1 MADNWRLSD
10 PEYTDFEP
18 ATVQQAILRFRR
30 MQRKGLNPWRY
41 PECFIKCA
49 AKLPPAEVEKFE
61 AWVINPAGEPDAVQ
75 AYAEADEKW
84 QGAGLTQPMRVRA
97 SSQDSKPADPVKS
110 P

>member
-18 ATVQQAILRFRR
+18 TTVQQAILRFRR

-49 AKLPPAEVEKFE
+49 KMLPPAELEKFE
-61 AWVINPAGEPDAVQ
+61 ACVINPAGEPDAVRT
-75 AYAEADEKW
+75 YAEADEKW
-84 QGAGLTQPMRVRA
+84 Q
-97 SSQDSKPADPVKS
+97 DSTPAEPVKC

>member
-18 ATVQQAILRFRR
+18 TTVQQAILRL
-30 MQRKGLNPWRY
+30 QRKGLNPWRY

-49 AKLPPAEVEKFE
+49 AKLPPAEVDKFE
-61 AWVINPAGEPDAVQ
+61 AWVINPAGEPDSIL

-84 QGAGLTQPMRVRA
+84 Q
-97 SSQDSKPADPVKS
+97 DSKPAEPVKS

>member
-18 ATVQQAILRFRR
+18 TTVQQAILRFRR

-49 AKLPPAEVEKFE
+49 AKLPPAEVDKFE
-61 AWVINPAGEPDAVQ
+61 AWVINPAGEPAAIL
-75 AYAEADEKW
+75 AYTEAEEKW
-84 QGAGLTQPMRVRA
+84 
-97 SSQDSKPADPVKS
+97 QDSKPVTPVKS

>member
-1 MADNWRLSD
+1 LSD

-84 QGAGLTQPMRVRA
+84 Q
-97 SSQDSKPADPVKS
+97 DSKPADPVKS

>member
-1 MADNWRLSD
+1 MAEHWRLSD

-18 ATVQQAILRFRR
+18 TTVQQAILRFRR

-49 AKLPPAEVEKFE
+49 AKLPPAEVDKFE
-61 AWVINPAGEPDAVQ
+61 AWVINAGEPAEQV
-75 AYAEADEKW
+75 YVEADEKW
-84 QGAGLTQPMRVRA
+84 Q
-97 SSQDSKPADPVKS
+97 DSKPVDPVKS